1 MWILTILLM
10 SLSSCIWAFTA
21 ISLQKQLRFATSL
34 FDLLPYYPPLELFA
48 AVCFTMGLYLWLPLL
63 YVALLGGI
71 GWVVSLLLMY
81 HFIKWGKGYR
91 INQYHSFLKTISNNS
106 YEILLFNDHID
117 CEFKVNKVGVL
128 LRHDV
133 DISLSR
139 AKKMY
144 EIEKEQGIKSTFF
157 FRMHAEKY
165 SYEEAIPLIEQLTS
179 DGYGI
184 GMHYDVL
191 SFTKGNKEKAIA
203 LFEEDL
209 SKLREIVT
217 THIVCA
223 HGHRRY
229 KNREIW
235 SELDPK
241 SLQVWSA
248 YDMKYDLYISDAGG
262 RRIID
267 SQGKHI
273 LKIMNEAK
281 VGQVVQVLIHP
292 DWWF

>member
-229 KNREIW
+229 KNHEIW
-235 SELDPK
+235 SELDHK
-241 SLQVWSA
+241 SLQIWSA
-248 YDMKYDLYISDAGG
+248 YDLKYDLYISDAGG